1 MLCSWKYIPVK
12 YADLTYLS
20 HQQKY
25 TPAKCSKNKLARTNS
40 CQVKISFIHSF
51 IHSFTHSFI
60 PNCFLDRTNLS
71 KDVICL
77 NVKDVESIEVETKN
91 VRNMQSYYFILLQS
105 IKSVK
110 IG

>member
-25 TPAKCSKNKLARTNS
+25 TPVKCSKNKLARTNS
-40 CQVKISFIHSF
+40 RQVKISF

-71 KDVICL
+71 KDAICL

-110 IG
+110 IE

>member
-25 TPAKCSKNKLARTNS
+25 TPVKCSKNKLARTNS
-40 CQVKISFIHSF
+40 RQVKISF

-77 NVKDVESIEVETKN
+77 NVKDVEVETKN
-91 VRNMQSYYFILLQS
+91 VRNMESYHFILLQS
-105 IKSVK
+105 IQSVK